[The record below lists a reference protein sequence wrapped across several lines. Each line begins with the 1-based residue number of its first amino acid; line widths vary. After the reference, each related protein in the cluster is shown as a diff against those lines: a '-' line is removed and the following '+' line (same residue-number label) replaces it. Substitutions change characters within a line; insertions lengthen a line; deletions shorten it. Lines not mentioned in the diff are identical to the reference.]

1 MPDSKMQNL
10 LLVVAKAL
18 KSPLS
23 LGLLGAGLLFALLM
37 HNLLGLLILGGAAAG
52 VVAFIIARLQDESFI
67 RSAIQDANER
77 DRRADR
83 QERELRIEELDVD
96 SRVRMK
102 TIVRLQNEI
111 AEDIERSSVNELAA
125 GMTDTVE
132 VTDGLVDRALT
143 MAQKRR
149 DLQHYLAKTDKKS
162 IENSIYSLKT
172 KVQQT
177 TDPIKQTEIESLL
190 TAKQQE
196 LDDYN
201 AIENSA
207 SSVLDQL
214 DSIEYAFASLRA
226 KLVRLNSSEIREW
239 TSANEDLKTEL
250 GGLNQSVDVLVQSIN
265 EALSIGRSE

>member
-1 MPDSKMQNL
+1 MHGSKLQNFF
-10 LLVVAKAL
+10 LVVARAL
-18 KSPLS
+18 KHPLS
-23 LGLLGAGLLFALLM
+23 LGLLGSGLLFALLM

-52 VVAFIIARLQDESFI
+52 VVAFIIAKLRDESFI
-67 RSAIQDANER
+67 RSAVQEASAR
-77 DRRADR
+77 DRSAER
-83 QERELRIEELDVD
+83 QEREFRIEELDVD

-111 AEDIERSSVNELAA
+111 AEDVERSSVNELAV
-125 GMTDTVE
+125 GMSDTIE
-132 VTDGLVDRALT
+132 VTDGLVERALL

-162 IENSIYSLKT
+162 IENSISNLRSR
-172 KVQQT
+172 VQQT
-177 TDPIKQTEIESLL
+177 TDPLKQAEIESLL

-207 SSVLDQL
+207 SRVLDQL
-214 DSIEYAFASLRA
+214 DSIEYAFSSLRA
-226 KLVRLNSSEIREW
+226 KLVRLNSTEIREW
-239 TSANEDLKTEL
+239 TSANEELRTEL

-265 EALSIGRSE
+265 EALSIGRPE